1 MLSQRVLVAALL
13 LPVAITAI
21 LAGGLWF
28 AALVALILAL
38 AVWEFAGLFK
48 EGGAQPSTG
57 IMLVG
62 VLVLVFVRYQ
72 FSFAYDSWLLP
83 LFLLLAMA
91 FHLLAYENGR
101 DEAGSDFTVTLAG
114 LFYIGL
120 LGSFMLLM
128 RQLPDGEWWLLLTL
142 PAVWIADS
150 AAFFIG
156 TRFGRN
162 KMAPRLSPK
171 KSWEGY
177 LSGILFATIG
187 TPLLLQLYRG
197 LGLPADAAFSI
208 NNAAILG
215 FVMGIL
221 PTLGDLSISM
231 LKRQMGVKDTGKLLP
246 GHGGMLDRIDS
257 WLWAMPIGYFI
268 IFLVFYR

>member
-1 MLSQRVLVAALL
+1 ML

-57 IMLVG
+57 IMLAG

-72 FSFAYDSWLLP
+72 FAFGYDSWLLP

-101 DEAGSDFTVTLAG
+101 DEAGSDFTVTLTG

-150 AAFFIG
+150 AAFFMG

-177 LSGILFATIG
+177 LSGIVLATLG
-187 TPLLLQLYRG
+187 APLLLQLYRG
-197 LGLPADAAFSI
+197 FGLPSDSAFSI
-208 NNAAILG
+208 NNAALLG

-268 IFLVFYR
+268 IFLVFYG

>member
-13 LPVAITAI
+13 LPVAIAAI

-38 AVWEFAGLFK
+38 AIWEFAGLFK
-48 EGGAQPSTG
+48 EAGAQPSTG
-57 IMLVG
+57 IMLAG

-72 FSFAYDSWLLP
+72 FAFAYDSWLLP
-83 LFLLLAMA
+83 LFLLLAMS
-91 FHLLAYENGR
+91 FHLVAYESGR
-101 DEAGSDFTVTLAG
+101 DEAGSDFAVTASG

-150 AAFFIG
+150 AAFFMG

-177 LSGILFATIG
+177 LSGILFATLG
-187 TPLLLQLYRG
+187 VPLLLQLYRG
-197 LGLPADAAFSI
+197 LGLPSDAAFSI
-208 NNAAILG
+208 NNAALLG
-215 FVMGIL
+215 FVMGLL

-268 IFLVFYR
+268 IFLVFYG